1 MPIHVVQPITIKLE
15 ILDCF
20 VSNFVVGKQTF
31 KDIKVNLMESIVIPL
46 NEY

>member
-1 MPIHVVQPITIKLE
+1 MPIHVVQNITIKFE

-20 VSNFVVGKQTF
+20 VTNFVVGKQTF